1 MAQPIRRLHR
11 ADTPSTVSLGNSIDG
26 PLLPGEYRPL
36 VPTPASSES
45 GGAPPYTEK
54 QLLRMLVE
62 HYRWGYVAPDLLRRY
77 NPHGR
82 NILELVGGQDDA

>member
-1 MAQPIRRLHR
+1 MAQPDRPPVAPPRRVR
-11 ADTPSTVSLGNSIDG
+11 ANDWG
-26 PLLPGEYRPL
+26 PMGGPVLPGEFRPL
-36 VPTPASSES
+36 APTPASSES
-45 GGAPPYTEK
+45 GGAPPFTEK

-82 NILELVGGQDDA
+82 NILQLVEGSDDV